1 MSVCISARAR
11 FHSLAAA
18 AAAAAAAAVVVVLA
32 IAHDDLIEK
41 KNRDSSVR

>member
-11 FHSLAAA
+11 IHSLA

>member
-11 FHSLAAA
+11 IHSLA

-32 IAHDDLIEK
+32 IAHD
-41 KNRDSSVR
+41 V

>member
-11 FHSLAAA
+11 IHSL
-18 AAAAAAAAVVVVLA
+18 AAAAAAVVVVLA

>member
-11 FHSLAAA
+11 IHSLAA